1 MTQKIA
7 IFNETGSHVISMMDY
22 DATFVTNLTANN
34 VKHKVLTIDLAS
46 QYYWGDFATGSIRS
60 RNDQPIV
67 EEVVL
72 DTIINKDILARYPI
86 HTQLN
91 IIADCI
97 EKSGIPLTPEFQE
110 MRSWIGQ
117 KVANHNSAID
127 AYASNPNVYSWWPK
141 PTIPT
146 EE

>member
-22 DATFVTNLTANN
+22 DLGFVTNLTENN
-34 VKHKVLTIDLAS
+34 VKHKVLTIDLATH
-46 QYYWGDFATGSIRS
+46 YYWGDFSTGTIRS
-60 RNDQPIV
+60 LNEQPII

-110 MRSWIGQ
+110 MRSWIEQ
-117 KVANHNSAID
+117 KVENHNSAID
-127 AYASNPNVYSWWPK
+127 AYTANPNIYSWWPK
-141 PTIPT
+141 
-146 EE
+146 